1 MVKRP
6 VIIAAAAL
14 LVLCAFDIAS
24 AQIAPPPNPW
34 THGTTL
40 NVFAGA
46 ASASSETGP
55 LAGGALGWQI
65 TPWVSVEGSGT
76 WFNRRTGADA
86 FAADLKALVNIIAA
100 RPVAPFVEGGI
111 GMYRAS
117 FDSSRGLLPDFYRAR
132 TTGDMGNIGGI
143 TFTDP
148 SFVVGGG
155 VNMFVARH
163 VAIRPDIEATI
174 VRRNSQSYVVTSLS
188 VHLAYH
194 FEDFPMTPSGSR

>member
-1 MVKRP
+1 MAKHP

-14 LVLCAFDIAS
+14 LVLCAFDVAS
-24 AQIAPPPNPW
+24 AQIAPPPNRW
-34 THGTTL
+34 DHGTTL

-55 LAGGALGWQI
+55 LAGGAFGWQI

-76 WFNRRTGADA
+76 WLSRLNGAEA
-86 FAADLKALVNIIAA
+86 FAADLKTLVNVMAA

-117 FDSSRGLLPDFYRAR
+117 FDSSRGPLPDFYRAR
-132 TTGDMGNIGGI
+132 TSAEVGNIS

-148 SFVVGGG
+148 SFIVGGG
-155 VNMFVARH
+155 VNVFVGRH
-163 VAIRPDIEATI
+163 VAIRPDIEAKI
-174 VRRNSQSYVVTSLS
+174 VRRDSQSYVVTALS

-194 FEDFPMTPSGSR
+194 FEEHPMESRGSR